1 MPRTQTTNLAA
12 DAAKKARLLEQAR
25 ARQERA
31 RARQREKQATPEY
44 REAQLA
50 AAKARQEREWARRS
64 SPEYRAAQ
72 QAKQAAK
79 RQPKTATSPR
89 ATVSKRQRPK
99 GRTPTAQERRHMDAI
114 GALPC
119 CCCARFGRE
128 QPVISLHHT
137 EGRTAPG
144 CHSKVLPLCL
154 YHHQRAAP
162 PEVRARYPDLVPYHA
177 DGNLGGPGAW
187 EAIFGPQAAM
197 LAAVWEEVGVTS

>member
-31 RARQREKQATPEY
+31 RARQREKQASPEY

-197 LAAVWEEVGVTS
+197 LAAVWEEVGITS

>member
-25 ARQERA
+25 ARQERS
-31 RARQREKQATPEY
+31 RARQREKQASPEY

-197 LAAVWEEVGVTS
+197 LAAVWEEVGITS